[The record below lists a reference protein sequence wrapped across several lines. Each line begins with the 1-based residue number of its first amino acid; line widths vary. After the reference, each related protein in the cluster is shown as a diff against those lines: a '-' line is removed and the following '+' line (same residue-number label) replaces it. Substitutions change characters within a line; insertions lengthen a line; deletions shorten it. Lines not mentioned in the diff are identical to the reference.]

1 MDQNQISHIENDI
14 IIRQFVY
21 AWFKEI
27 KNDNE
32 CLIHLVPR
40 LLPQNDLLDML
51 PLLLFKWKD
60 MKLSL
65 NEFYLFF
72 SLSLFSF
79 SLHLNMND
87 LRYFIRS
94 HWHDDS
100 IWTNIS
106 SSSSTQKDWRVI
118 ISFCFYSIS
127 RRWLSML
134 WACHFFHKRGN
145 IDRYRKYDTAF
156 SLSYSF
162 FLWSC
167 VILNWIN
174 I

>member
-1 MDQNQISHIENDI
+1 MSHPFGAPAATSKWLTWHASLALIQMK
-14 IIRQFVY
+14 RH
-21 AWFKEI
+21 EI
-27 KNDNE
+27 VVE
-32 CLIHLVPR
+32 WI
-40 LLPQNDLLDML
+40 
-51 PLLLFKWKD
+51 
-60 MKLSL
+60 LSFL
-65 NEFYLFF
+65 F

-106 SSSSTQKDWRVI
+106 SSQKNWRVI